1 MKILKKVRLINWHR
15 FPNETIEF
23 GRATLLSG
31 ENGAGKSTVLDA
43 IQFVVTCSKANFNK
57 AAHEKGKRNLNSY
70 IRCKTGKETH
80 PYERTGELSA
90 HICLEFYDE
99 AKEKSFLIG
108 VVMDSQSE
116 EKEPNTAWYLMEDRV
131 LSDAL
136 FFNGNRI
143 KGIQAFRT
151 NKGIRKWAPTLS
163 EARAMILS
171 RFGRLN
177 EKFFSLIPKAMA
189 FKPIRDIKEFVYSYV
204 LDEREVNIDTLRENV
219 RSYQELERM
228 LEDVRCRITEL
239 ELIRNREEETQRYI
253 TLDKSYEYYIARAE
267 QDMLSEQLARTEE
280 AIRRAEQQLSELI
293 GRIQE
298 QEASKRAKDEMVH
311 ALEAELSTN
320 SEYRALHEFERRASE
335 LKARMQQ
342 DRREIAEL
350 KACARKA
357 AAAGTALLGAM
368 QETGLLA
375 ETAEDSE
382 DFRKYLALL
391 PELEHCSELSELSLH
406 AERAASFRQQA
417 FQAANR
423 TAAEC
428 SIELQKQ
435 KTELSEVRHRV
446 TELREH
452 RFIYP
457 RAVNELRQKVQ
468 EELQHLGRTTEA
480 RVLCELLEISNP
492 AWQNAVEGYLHT
504 QRFYILVEPEDYDL
518 AVSVYDRLREAK
530 RVYGV
535 GLINTGKLEEYD
547 EIPKDSLAETV
558 SSKNIW
564 ARRYINMVLGKVH
577 RCGSYR
583 ELKNYPTAITRQCM
597 RYQNHVVSAIKP
609 EIYETPFIG
618 AEAIR
623 KQLQDAEARMTQ
635 LEECCRALQVRIA
648 ALEAIPPKADAILDH
663 EVKNRLRS
671 LEVCRAHESE
681 LASCN
686 ESIKKLKKNETLIQK
701 SIQLEELKTA
711 ARQIEEA
718 IRRLYAEQGRA
729 TESVAR
735 DKTAAQ
741 QLQADLERQRTYAE
755 KLGEKLWESFSDAE
769 TEYQKLRKGKDPS
782 KLREDYDRA
791 RKGNQTRR
799 EKAETEMIRAMQAY
813 KSAHDFGAADSLL
826 GYPEFAAEY
835 DKLKNSQ
842 LLEYE
847 EKVYRARNAAEEE
860 FREQFLSKLQEN
872 IRQARQDF
880 KELNRALSEISFD
893 REQYEFIYEPRSAM
907 KKYYTMIMDE
917 RNIGGNDSIFGASFM
932 SEHKEVMDELF
943 NKLALDNDENTDKVL
958 EEYTDYRTY
967 MDYDIRIVLPDGSY
981 MLYSK
986 VSAEKSGGET
996 QSPFYIT
1003 VAASFIQLYKGS
1015 IGGDAVGLMM
1025 MDEAFNNMDDERMG
1039 SVLAFLTNPEL
1050 KLQLLIAAPPG
1061 KIQTIGKYT
1070 DRILLA
1076 MPDANVSF
1084 IEDFTNETLR

>member
-1 MKILKKVRLINWHR
+1 MKILKRVRLINWHR

-31 ENGAGKSTVLDA
+31 ENATGKSTVLDA
-43 IQFVVTCSKANFNK
+43 IQFAVTCSKAHFNQ
-57 AAHEKGKRNLNSY
+57 AANEKGRRNLNSY
-70 IRCKTGKETH
+70 IRCKTGKENR

-90 HICLEFYDE
+90 HICLEFFDE
-99 AKEKSFLIG
+99 AKNKSFLIG
-108 VVMDSQSE
+108 VVMDSQTE
-116 EKEPNTAWYLMEDRV
+116 EKEPNTAWYLMEDRE
-131 LSDAL
+131 LSDEL
-136 FFNGNRI
+136 FFNGSRI
-143 KGIQAFRT
+143 RSIQAFRT

-228 LEDVRCRITEL
+228 LEDVRCRIAEL
-239 ELIRNREEETQRYI
+239 ELIRSREEETQRYI

-267 QDMLSEQLARTEE
+267 QDITAERLTRTEE
-280 AIRRAEQQLSELI
+280 AIRRTEQRLSELAV
-293 GRIQE
+293 RIQE

-320 SEYRALHEFERRASE
+320 SEYRALHEFERRA
-335 LKARMQQ
+335 
-342 DRREIAEL
+342 AEL
-350 KACARKA
+350 KEQLKQDRQNASALKRCAEKA
-357 AAAGTALLGAM
+357 AAAGRALLQAM
-368 QETGLLA
+368 LET
-375 ETAEDSE
+375 E
-382 DFRKYLALL
+382 LL
-391 PELEHCSELSELSLH
+391 PESRADRENFQKYLELLPEIEHSEKLSELSLQ
-406 AERAASFRQQA
+406 AERAAAFRQHA
-417 FQAANR
+417 FR
-423 TAAEC
+423 TASETKAEC
-428 SIELQKQ
+428 SMELQKQ
-435 KTELSEVRHRV
+435 RTVLSEVKHRV
-446 TELREH
+446 DELKAH

-457 RAVNELRQKVQ
+457 KGVNELRQKIQ
-468 EELQHLGRTTEA
+468 EELQRLGRSSEV
-480 RVLCELLEISNP
+480 RVLCELLEICNP
-492 AWQNAVEGYLHT
+492 AWQNAVEGYLNT
-504 QRFYILVEPEDYDL
+504 QRFYILAEPDDYDL
-518 AVSVYDRLREAK
+518 AVSVYDKLREAK

-547 EIPKDSLAETV
+547 EIPKDSLAEAV
-558 SSKNIW
+558 CSKNIW

-577 RCGSYR
+577 RCSSYR

-597 RYQNHVVSAIKP
+597 RYQNHVVSAIRP

-623 KQLQDAEARMTQ
+623 RQLQDAEERRRQLEEGCRALNARMT
-635 LEECCRALQVRIA
+635 
-648 ALEAIPPKADAILDH
+648 ALEAIPEKADAILDH
-663 EVKNRLRS
+663 EVKNRLRC
-671 LEVCRAHESE
+671 LEELRAHETE
-681 LASCN
+681 LTSCN
-686 ESIKKLKKNETLIQK
+686 ESIRKLKKNETLIQK
-701 SIQLEELKTA
+701 NIQLGELKTA
-711 ARQIEEA
+711 AHQLEEA
-718 IRRLYAEQGRA
+718 IRELYAEKGQA
-729 TESVAR
+729 TGAAAHNRELEQHLQEELQR
-735 DKTAAQ
+735 KTG
-741 QLQADLERQRTYAE
+741 YASQ
-755 KLGEKLWESFSDAE
+755 LGEKLWESSSDAE
-769 TEYQKLRKGKDPS
+769 AEYQKLRKGKDPS
-782 KLREDYDRA
+782 KLREDYDRT

-799 EKAETEMIRAMQAY
+799 EKAEADMVKAMQAY

-860 FREQFLSKLQEN
+860 FREQFLSKIQEN

-880 KELNRALSEISFD
+880 KELNRALAEISFD
-893 REQYEFIYEPRSAM
+893 RERYEFIYEPRAAM

-917 RNIGGNDSIFGASFM
+917 RNIGGESIFSAAFAG
-932 SEHKEVMDELF
+932 EHKEVMDDLF
-943 NKLALDNDENTDKVL
+943 QKLALDHDDNTDKVL
-958 EEYTDYRTY
+958 AEYTDYRTY
-967 MDYDIRIVLPDGSY
+967 MDYDIRIVLPDNSY

-1025 MDEAFNNMDDERMG
+1025 MDEAFNNMDNERMD
-1039 SVLAFLTNPEL
+1039 SVLEFMTNPEL
-1050 KLQLLIAAPPG
+1050 KLQLIIVVPPG
-1061 KIQTIGKYT
+1061 KIQTIGKFT
-1070 DRILLA
+1070 DRILLT
-1076 MPDANVSF
+1076 MPDGDVSF
-1084 IEDFTNETLR
+1084 IEDFTNEALR